1 MGPRVKISSSTLPR
15 MHFTKED
22 VQHYREVSDACLA
35 EVLAKYEEYLYQSE
49 RHIDERRWKT
59 VKSRESVV
67 VYKERLTSDAD
78 LRHKSGQDFGSSSSS
93 SNSSGAAYHARHDPS
108 TAVET
113 VSIAPLSGPGAAL
126 AAGTKMPVLICTATM
141 PGTLEDAM
149 YGSYVDDA
157 ASFRRRSAYEQDL
170 ADDIGML
177 ATFDRPSQTDPFQFM
192 GVTWVLRSFPGLGA
206 VVKPRDFLLLQRIGL
221 SRTSR
226 GELLGFTIT
235 QSVPHRDLP
244 ELSQHEIIRGKMSM
258 CTIYRQM
265 GDLVDVF
272 VQMVMQPGGNALSFF
287 MVQETA
293 TSIMSVGKPM
303 DVAQKKKLFWLMRK
317 NAVEASMAMPRSP
330 STRSSSASSSSSMQR
345 RIQRHESD
353 HCAACKKSLTR
364 MFSTAGSYC
373 QICQQRVCSK
383 CSVTKKLVIDAS
395 EKTGESAVQLLPR
408 VYAHCTQLLPA
419 ASSCGRT
426 SATQPQVDVDK
437 CWEVELLLS

>member
-1 MGPRVKISSSTLPR
+1 MSSRAKISSSTLPR
-15 MHFTKED
+15 MRFTKED
-22 VQHYREVSDACLA
+22 VQHYHEISDACLA
-35 EVLAKYEEYLYQSE
+35 EVLDKYEEYLYQGE
-49 RHIDERRWKT
+49 RHIDERRWKK

-67 VYKERLTSDAD
+67 VYRERSTSDAD
-78 LRHKSGQDFGSSSSS
+78 LSNKSGHDFGSSSS
-93 SNSSGAAYHARHDPS
+93 SNSSGPAYHARHDTS

-113 VSIAPLSGPGAAL
+113 VSNGPLSGLGAAL
-126 AAGTKMPVLICTATM
+126 AAGTKIPVMICTASI

-177 ATFDRPSQTDPFQFM
+177 ATFDRPSQKDPFQFM
-192 GVTWVLRSFPGLGA
+192 GLTWVLRSFPGLGA

-244 ELSQHEIIRGKMSM
+244 ELPQYEIIRGKLSTA
-258 CTIYRQM
+258 TIYRQM

-272 VQMVMQPGGNALSFF
+272 VQIVMQPGGNALNYF
-287 MVQETA
+287 MIQETA

-303 DVAQKKKLFWLMRK
+303 DVAQNKKLFWLMRK
-317 NAVEASMAMPRSP
+317 NAVEASMTTPRSP
-330 STRSSSASSSSSMQR
+330 STRSASSSSSSSTQHR
-345 RIQRHESD
+345 LQRHESD
-353 HCAACKKSLTR
+353 HCAACKKSLAR
-364 MFSTAGSYC
+364 IFSTAGSFC
-373 QICQQRVCSK
+373 QICQKRVCSR

-395 EKTGESAVQLLPR
+395 EKTVVIRPFNFCLGCSLTARSYSPLQVHAEELAQ
-408 VYAHCTQLLPA
+408 
-419 ASSCGRT
+419 RT
-426 SATQPQVDVDK
+426 RR
-437 CWEVELLLS
+437 